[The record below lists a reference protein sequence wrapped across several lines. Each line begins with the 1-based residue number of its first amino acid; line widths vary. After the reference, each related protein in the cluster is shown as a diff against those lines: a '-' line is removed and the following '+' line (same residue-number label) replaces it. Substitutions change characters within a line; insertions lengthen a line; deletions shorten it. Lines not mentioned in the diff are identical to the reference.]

1 MATVSLEVIVM
12 WKDILKID
20 MKEANFLGDKYAPQ
34 DMAEAKERMK
44 RERLNRSAPKRVAWI
59 NRNKKW
65 LNENSSK
72 FSDDAR
78 ETLER
83 TLQEASQNAENFSH
97 YRLSFNSFIA
107 ALGLKKP
114 KNMA

>member
-1 MATVSLEVIVM
+1 MATVSLEVISL

-20 MKEANFLGDKYAPQ
+20 MREANFLGEKYAPQ

-72 FSDDAR
+72 FSEDAR
-78 ETLER
+78 KTLEK
-83 TLQEASQNAENFSH
+83 TLQEASQDAENFSH
-97 YRLSFNSFIA
+97 YRISFNSFIA
-107 ALGLKKP
+107 GLGLKKP